1 MKGYQSPANWGGVA
15 HNTIQ
20 SQNGAISN
28 PGMPYNNIQSQTV
41 PKTLQYHAKILDSK
55 PVSQMIP
62 SNSQA
67 RPVSQCGNDLGS
79 QMDYLFAR
87 PQSNDQSNVSTDSST
102 KDAAESPR
110 EEFSQPSNNA
120 IQGEQTIYSSSQN
133 PPHIVKMDEE
143 KSVKPSSQM
152 HPNYSS
158 SGSPMKE
165 EPHHNHEHG
174 AASNQLHPVALG
186 FPNLGNTC
194 YMNSV
199 LQCLLNNPKLSN
211 YFLSGNHLLTRAETP
226 LTEVF
231 GEVISNAYA
240 KKNGVEEISRP
251 LEKFKS
257 TLERVAPVFEGYA
270 QNDAHEFFRLLIEK
284 IHDEINSGPKK
295 SEAYSEFKSSRSAT
309 TLAQKAE
316 EWSRYS
322 NDRDRSLV
330 TSTFGGVLVNEVI
343 CTKCKHV
350 SPTFEDAL
358 DLSLNLPS
366 TTGAA
371 SSYKHEIATLEA
383 CIREF
388 ITNEFIQG
396 YSCES
401 CKKKNT
407 SLKRT
412 TIWKQP
418 ETLVIQFKRF
428 IYDQYGDRKKVR
440 DSVSFPL
447 DSLSLDAFMHER
459 SPDHGGK
466 YKLYGVVN
474 HLGNLDSGH
483 YLALVYNEH
492 LKCWL
497 QYNDSKISK
506 VSDKDML
513 EFSRKSSEPYILFY
527 KRV

>member
-1 MKGYQSPANWGGVA
+1 
-15 HNTIQ
+15 
-20 SQNGAISN
+20 
-28 PGMPYNNIQSQTV
+28 
-41 PKTLQYHAKILDSK
+41 
-55 PVSQMIP
+55 
-62 SNSQA
+62 
-67 RPVSQCGNDLGS
+67 
-79 QMDYLFAR
+79 
-87 PQSNDQSNVSTDSST
+87 
-102 KDAAESPR
+102 
-110 EEFSQPSNNA
+110 
-120 IQGEQTIYSSSQN
+120 
-133 PPHIVKMDEE
+133 
-143 KSVKPSSQM
+143 
-152 HPNYSS
+152 
-158 SGSPMKE
+158 
-165 EPHHNHEHG
+165 
-174 AASNQLHPVALG
+174 
-186 FPNLGNTC
+186 
-194 YMNSV
+194 V

-211 YFLSGNHLLTRAETP
+211 YFLSGNHLLTRAEDP
-226 LTEVF
+226 LTEIF
-231 GEVISNAYA
+231 GEVISNAFA

-251 LEKFKS
+251 LEKFKR
-257 TLERVAPVFEGYA
+257 TLEKVAPVFEGYA

-295 SEAYSEFKSSRSAT
+295 SEAYSEFKPSRNAT

-316 EWSRYS
+316 EWSKYS
-322 NDRDRSLV
+322 SDRDRSLV
-330 TSTFGGVLVNEVI
+330 TSIFGGVLVNEVI

-371 SSYKHEIATLEA
+371 SSYKHEIAPLEA

-401 CKKKNT
+401 CRKKNT

-428 IYDQYGDRKKVR
+428 IYDQYGDRKKVK
-440 DSVSFPL
+440 DAVSFPL

-483 YLALVYNEH
+483 YIALVYNEH